1 MSKSVKQIGQMV
13 NQHVPLISN
22 ILTVNRGL
30 AYHVDPNLT
39 GTYRNFARIEA
50 KARLL
55 LPNQSYVLDKS
66 FNAGNAGLIFRG
78 SVKPEVGETLEY
90 KGDQYEVTSISSGI
104 IYLNPALR
112 KDALENTQFRSIS
125 KALDLVVVTGDH
137 TLTITTK
144 QKLFEKDII
153 QINSAST
160 LTISKIISHNAET
173 NIYEIESDSSMGSF
187 DFNSQLKGDLI
198 IAPHYVSDLIK
209 VEVGC
214 PYYLV
219 FPFASYF
226 QQDYDIY
233 LKVECCD
240 STGKALKTLE
250 YQEQNPTNIRVPMF
264 NSIVRSSCLV
274 MMRRIIGKLDYNV
287 SAVGLHSGS
296 MIEWSEDFPEDAVDF
311 WLISGKSETAGTL
324 IIRYDPLGI
333 VERLPVVKGRNNVK
347 VRAFAA
353 LNGKCCKMSIGFLA
367 EDTSNDRDC
376 FWLSELIPNQV
387 YSYLR
392 YTIRIESL
400 NLFKRE
406 HIACYGPKVQPSL
419 PSIDAV
425 FGATRLDSGFL
436 LS

>member
-39 GTYRNFARIEA
+39 GIYRNFVRIEA

-55 LPNQSYVLDKS
+55 LPDQSYVLDKS

-78 SVKPEVGETLEY
+78 TVKPEVGETLEY
-90 KGDQYEVTSISSGI
+90 KGDQYEVSSISSGI
-104 IYLNPALR
+104 TYLNPALR

-125 KALDLVVVTGDH
+125 KALDLVVVTGDQ

-153 QINSAST
+153 QINNASI
-160 LTISKIISHNAET
+160 LTINKILSHNTET
-173 NIYEIESDSSMGSF
+173 NVYEIESDSSMGSF
-187 DFNSQLKGDLI
+187 DFNSQLRGDLMV
-198 IAPHYVSDLIK
+198 APHYVSDLIK
-209 VEVGC
+209 IEVGC

-226 QQDYDIY
+226 QQDYDVF

-240 STGKALKTLE
+240 STGKALKTI
-250 YQEQNPTNIRVPMF
+250 EQHELNPTNIRIPMF

-274 MMRRIIGKLDYNV
+274 MMRRIHGKLDYNT

-333 VERLPVVKGRNNVK
+333 VEKVPVVKGRNNVK

-367 EDTSNDRDC
+367 EDTTNDRDC

-425 FGATRLDSGFL
+425 FGTTRLDSGFL

>member
-1 MSKSVKQIGQMV
+1 MSKSVKQISQMV

-39 GTYRNFARIEA
+39 GNYRNFVRIEA

-55 LPNQSYVLDKS
+55 LPDQSYVLDKS
-66 FNAGNAGLIFRG
+66 FQAGNAGLIFRG
-78 SVKPEVGETLEY
+78 ATLPEVGETLEY
-90 KGDQYEVTSISSGI
+90 KGDQYEIANIEKGI
-104 IYLNPALR
+104 TYLNPALR
-112 KDALENTQFRSIS
+112 KDAMENTQFRSIS
-125 KALDLVVVTGDH
+125 KSLEKIVVTGDQ
-137 TLTITTK
+137 TLTIMTT
-144 QKLFEKDII
+144 QKLFEKDVI
-153 QINSAST
+153 QINSASV
-160 LTISKIISHNAET
+160 LTIKKILSHDPET
-173 NIYEIESDSSMGSF
+173 GIYEIESDSSMGSF
-187 DFNSQLKGDLI
+187 DFNSQLTGDLI
-198 IAPHYVSDLIK
+198 TAPHYVSDLIK

-226 QQDYDIY
+226 QQDYEIY

-240 STGKALKTLE
+240 STGKTLKSIE
-250 YQEQNPTNIRVPMF
+250 YQEENPTNIRVPMF

-274 MMRRIIGKLDYNV
+274 MMRRIMGKLDYNS

-296 MIEWSEDFPEDAVDF
+296 MIEWVEDFPEDAVDF
-311 WLISGKSETAGTL
+311 WLISGKAETAGTL
-324 IIRYDPLGI
+324 IIRYEPLGI
-333 VERLPVVKGRNNVK
+333 VERVPVVKGRNNLK

-353 LNGKCCKMSIGFLA
+353 LNGKCNKMSIGFLA
-367 EDTSNDRDC
+367 EDTTNDRQC

-387 YSYLR
+387 YSYMR

-400 NLFKRE
+400 NLYKRE
-406 HIACYGPKVQPSL
+406 HIACYGPKVHPSL